1 MCPHIDPWPI
11 YLHTYALF
19 LKYRELILQIDQPQT
34 KTVFIISQF
43 QYSVGSAD
51 SVLNEKWVRMSH
63 ATIRFEKMTPYDQS
77 LTVALVLG

>member
-51 SVLNEKWVRMSH
+51 SVLNEK
-63 ATIRFEKMTPYDQS
+63 
-77 LTVALVLG
+77 